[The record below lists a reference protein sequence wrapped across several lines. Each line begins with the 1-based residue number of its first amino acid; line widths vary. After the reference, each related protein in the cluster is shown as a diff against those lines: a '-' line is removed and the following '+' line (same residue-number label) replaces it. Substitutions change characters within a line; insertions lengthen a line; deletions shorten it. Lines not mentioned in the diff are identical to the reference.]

1 MSQVAGRAVG
11 GRVAGPGL
19 FAGARV
25 ERLRRSADVL
35 RALVIADLRMRYG
48 RGRFRAVKWLLDPY
62 FAAGVYLLL
71 VAFVFDRPGNAAGLS
86 IACAIVPFQLVMMTV
101 MNALSAI
108 KARRSIITNM
118 RFERRLI
125 PLASTVTETFA
136 FGATMTLIVVM
147 MAAYG
152 VAPTTAVLWLPVL
165 VAVTFLVAL
174 AAAYPAVL
182 AGLWFPQ
189 ANTALTSAARAT
201 FFIAPGLVALDTVS
215 ENAQDWLRANP
226 LTGVF
231 EAYRNVFLEGT
242 SPAAWQLLVPAVIA
256 VAALAV
262 FVPIYR
268 REEKQLAKLVE

>member
-1 MSQVAGRAVG
+1 V
-11 GRVAGPGL
+11 L
-19 FAGARV
+19 EGARV
-25 ERLRRSADVL
+25 ESLRRSADVL
-35 RALVIADLRMRYG
+35 RALVIADVRLRYG

-71 VAFVFDRPGNAAGLS
+71 VAFVFNRPGDAAGLS

-101 MNALSAI
+101 MNALTAI

-118 RFERRLI
+118 RFERGLI
-125 PLASTVTETFA
+125 PLASTVTEAIA

-152 VAPTTAVLWLPVL
+152 VAPTAAVLWLPVL

-189 ANTALTSAARAT
+189 ANNALTGAARAT
-201 FFIAPGLVALDTVS
+201 FFIAPGLVALDTVGAS
-215 ENAQDWLRANP
+215 AQDWLRANP

-231 EAYRNVFLEGT
+231 EAFRNVFLEGT
-242 SPAAWQLLVPAVIA
+242 PPEAWQLGIPVAIALV
-256 VAALAV
+256 ALSV
-262 FVPIYR
+262 FVPLYR
-268 REEKQLAKLVE
+268 REETQLAKLVE